1 MKHTTNRIYGVIL
14 MIAMTCLSPLGAPA
28 DEGMWLFNNPP
39 KELLK
44 ERYDFAPGD
53 DWYVHLQRSS
63 VRFNSGGS
71 GSFVSADGLVMTNH
85 HVGADCLHK
94 LSTKDRDLMEE
105 GFYAQKPE
113 EEVRCVD
120 LELNVLQSIEDVT
133 ERINAAV
140 TPGMSSADAQQARR
154 AVMNTI
160 EKESLDATGL
170 RSDVVTLYHGGLYHL
185 YRFKKY
191 TDVRLVFAPEKGIA
205 FFGGD
210 PDNFEF
216 PRYDLD
222 ICFFRVYENDKPAK
236 IEHYLAWSP
245 KGAGDGELIFVSG
258 HPGRTDRLDTMDHIR
273 FLRDKTF
280 PNALRKLFRW
290 EVVLSAFSAESR
302 ENARRAQDDLF
313 GIQNSRK
320 ARMGMLAGL
329 QDPSIMGRKQAEEER
344 FRQAVQQDRGQ
355 KTEDGKPAD
364 ESVRPSSSV
373 LRLQDFGDPWSDV
386 AAALKVWDGIYYDWD
401 LLENGAAFR
410 SKLFGI
416 ARTLVRLVDES
427 AVPNAQR
434 LREYRESNLES
445 LKFELFSEAPIY
457 EDLETVTLA
466 DSLTMLVE
474 MKGMEDPLVQK
485 VLAGKSPRER
495 AARLIEGTK
504 LKSVEARK
512 ELAQAGPETLRNSED
527 SMIQLALLI
536 DAPARTLRKTYE
548 EQIEEPMRQAYAKL
562 ADARFAI
569 YGTDVYPDATFT
581 LRLAFGQVKGYV
593 DAGEQVP
600 PWTTFTGL
608 YERAQEQGNVYP
620 FELPQRW
627 LKRKSRLDLDTPF
640 NFVSTADIIGGN
652 SGSPV
657 VNAAGEIVGIIFDGN
672 IHSLVLD
679 FIYTEEQARAV
690 SVHSAA
696 ILEALRKV
704 YGADRLVKELTPARA
719 SGRSRGKTQ

>member
-1 MKHTTNRIYGVIL
+1 M
-14 MIAMTCLSPLGAPA
+14 SPAEA
-28 DEGMWLFNNPP
+28 
-39 KELLK
+39 K
-44 ERYDFAPGD
+44 
-53 DWYVHLQRSS
+53 
-63 VRFNSGGS
+63 
-71 GSFVSADGLVMTNH
+71 
-85 HVGADCLHK
+85 
-94 LSTKDRDLMEE
+94 
-105 GFYAQKPE
+105 
-113 EEVRCVD
+113 
-120 LELNVLQSIEDVT
+120 
-133 ERINAAV
+133 
-140 TPGMSSADAQQARR
+140 QARR
-154 AVMNTI
+154 AAMNTV
-160 EKESLDATGL
+160 EKESLDATGF

-191 TDVRLVFAPEKGIA
+191 TDVRLVFAPEKSIA

-236 IEHYLAWSP
+236 IEHYLKWSP
-245 KGAGDGELIFVSG
+245 KGAGDGDLVFVSG
-258 HPGRTDRLDTMDHIR
+258 HPGRTDRLDTMTHIE

-280 PNALRKLFRW
+280 PNAMRKLFRR
-290 EVVLSAFSAESR
+290 EVILTAYSAESR

-329 QDPSIMGRKQAEEER
+329 QDPSIMGRKQAEEQKL
-344 FRQAVQQDRGQ
+344 RQAVQENAA
-355 KTEDGKPAD
+355 KFKEPI
-364 ESVRPSSSV
+364 
-373 LRLQDFGDPWSDV
+373 GDPWSDV
-386 AAALKVWDGIYYDWD
+386 AAALKTWDGIYYDWD
-401 LLENGAAFR
+401 LLENGAAFN

-416 ARTLVRLVDES
+416 ARTLVRLADES

-457 EDLETVTLA
+457 EDMETVTLA

-474 MKGMEDPLVQK
+474 MKGMDDPLVQK
-485 VLAGKSPRER
+485 ILAGRSPREQ

-504 LKSVEARK
+504 LKSVETRK
-512 ELAQAGPETLRNSED
+512 ELAQAGAEALRKSDD
-527 SMIQLALLI
+527 SMIQLALLV
-536 DAPARTLRKTYE
+536 DAPARELRKTYE

-562 ADARFAI
+562 AEARFAI

-581 LRLAFGQVKGYV
+581 LRLAFGLVKGYEE
-593 DAGEQVP
+593 AGKQVP
-600 PWTTFTGL
+600 PFTTFTGL
-608 YERAQEQGNVYP
+608 YERAEEQGNQWP

-627 LKRKSRLDLDTPF
+627 LKRKGRLDMDTPF

-657 VNAAGEIVGIIFDGN
+657 VNRDGELVGIIFDGN
-672 IHSLVLD
+672 IQSLILD

-696 ILEALRKV
+696 ILEALQRI
-704 YGADRLVKELTPARA
+704 YSADRLVKELTAGQTKGQ
-719 SGRSRGKTQ
+719 SKSKN

>member
-1 MKHTTNRIYGVIL
+1 MKRPTNWFYGVIG
-14 MIAMTCLSPLGAPA
+14 MIAITSLSPQEAPA

-39 KELLK
+39 RQLLK
-44 ERYDFAPGD
+44 ERYDFAPPD
-53 DWYVHLQRSS
+53 DWYLHLQRAS

-85 HVGADCLHK
+85 HVGADCLQK
-94 LSTKDRDLMEE
+94 LSTQERNLMEE
-105 GFYAQKPE
+105 GFHAKTLAE
-113 EEVRCVD
+113 EIRCMD

-133 ERINAAV
+133 QRVNEAV
-140 TPGMSSADAQQARR
+140 KPEMTPAEAQQARR

-222 ICFFRVYENDKPAK
+222 ICFFRVYEDGKPAK
-236 IEHYLAWSP
+236 IEHYLKWSS

-258 HPGRTDRLDTMDHIR
+258 HPGRTNRLNTMDHIR
-273 FLRDKTF
+273 FLRDRTF

-290 EVVLSAFSAESR
+290 EVVLAAFSAESR
-302 ENARRAQDDLF
+302 ENARRAEDDLF

-329 QDPSIMGRKQAEEER
+329 QDPTLMGSKQAEEEKLR
-344 FRQAVQQDRGQ
+344 RAVQENAGKF
-355 KTEDGKPAD
+355 KTP
-364 ESVRPSSSV
+364 
-373 LRLQDFGDPWSDV
+373 LGDPWSDV
-386 AAALKVWDGIYYDWD
+386 AAALKTWDSIYYDWD

-410 SKLFGI
+410 SKWFGI

-457 EDLETVTLA
+457 EDLETVMLA

-485 VLAGKSPRER
+485 ILAGKSPRER
-495 AARLIEGTK
+495 AALLIEGTK
-504 LKSVEARK
+504 LKNVAIRK
-512 ELAQAGPETLRNSED
+512 ELAEASPQVLRQSTD
-527 SMIQLALLI
+527 TMIQLALLV
-536 DAPARTLRKTYE
+536 DAPARALRKTYE

-627 LKRKSRLDLDTPF
+627 LKRKSKLDLDTPF

-657 VNAAGEIVGIIFDGN
+657 VNRNGELVGIIFDGN

-690 SVHSAA
+690 SVHSAG

-704 YGADRLVKELTPARA
+704 YAADRLVKELTAAPAK
-719 SGRSRGKTQ
+719 GRSRSKN